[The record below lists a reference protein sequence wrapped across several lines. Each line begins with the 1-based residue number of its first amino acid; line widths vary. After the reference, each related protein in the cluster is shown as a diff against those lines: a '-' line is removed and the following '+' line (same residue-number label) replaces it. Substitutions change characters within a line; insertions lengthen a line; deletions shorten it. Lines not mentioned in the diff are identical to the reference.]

1 MKPPTKIAIVGCG
14 GIGCQIIPV
23 LSRMFPLVLIDED
36 QYEVAN
42 SSRQFPALTQ
52 DGNKAEILA
61 RMTQEHTLHKIEFI
75 PEFVKD
81 AMITNHPEWKG
92 VNFIVS
98 GVDNNASRHI
108 IAQLAEDLEIPCILA
123 GNSHEHGEAHLLI
136 PGTYHPMD
144 HYDFGDDG
152 EKPPWSC
159 NSDKV
164 LEEFSQTPFANFL
177 AAGCAIHLLLSW
189 QRVTNPLNCV
199 VYSRTDA
206 LCSSYSRV
214 KDLLQAADER
224 LTAV

>member
-1 MKPPTKIAIVGCG
+1 MKPPTKICLIGGG
-14 GIGCQIIPV
+14 GIGCCLAPI
-23 LSRMFPLVLIDED
+23 LSRMFPLVIVDED
-36 QYEVAN
+36 TYEPAN
-42 SSRQFPALTQ
+42 VQRQFPALLHA
-52 DGNKAEILA
+52 GNKAEILSG
-61 RMTQEHTLHKIEFI
+61 MIQSNTLHKIEFI
-75 PEFVKD
+75 PEFMKD
-81 AMITNHPEWKG
+81 AMITNHDAWKG
-92 VNFIVS
+92 VDFIVS

-108 IAQLAEDLEIPCILA
+108 IAQLATDLEIPCILA

-144 HYDFGDDG
+144 HYEFGDDG
-152 EKPPWSC
+152 EKVPWGC
-159 NSDKV
+159 NTDQN
-164 LEEFSQTPFANFL
+164 LDEFPQTPFSNFL

-199 VYSRTDA
+199 VYSRNDA